1 MLSQTPPE
9 TIRKIC
15 VITGTRAEYGLLRW
29 VMQGIQDDP
38 ELTLQIIATGMHLSP
53 EFGLT
58 YQAIEQDGFQ
68 IDRKVEMLTSSD
80 TPVGIAKSMGL
91 GLIGFA
97 DALNDLNP
105 DLIVVLGDRFEIFSA
120 VSAALVAR
128 IPVAHLHGGETTEG
142 AFDEALRHSITKM
155 SHLHFVAAEAYRQR
169 VIQLGEQP
177 ERVFLVGGL
186 GIDNIK
192 RLKLLD
198 RAALEASLDFKL
210 ASKNLLITFHPVTL
224 DAATAAGQMAELLSA
239 LAELEDTQLIFT
251 MPNAD
256 TDGRVLIKMVEQF
269 VSQHPNARAYTSL
282 GQLRYLSCVAQVD
295 GVVGNSSS
303 GLAEVPSF
311 KKGTINIGDRQCGR
325 LQAESIINCEPN
337 RESITA
343 ALKQLYSNDFQVGLG
358 QVKNPYGEGG
368 ASEKI
373 LHILKNLSFDDMI
386 KKKFND
392 LSDNAVAGVG
402 N

>member
-1 MLSQTPPE
+1 MN
-9 TIRKIC
+9 RKIC

-29 VMQGIQDDP
+29 VMQGIKDDP

-68 IDRKVEMLTSSD
+68 IDRKLEMLTSSD
-80 TPVGIAKSMGL
+80 TSVGIAKSMGL
-91 GLIGFA
+91 GMIGFA
-97 DALNDLNP
+97 DALAQLQP
-105 DLIVVLGDRFEIFSA
+105 DIIVALGDRFEIFAA

-192 RLKLLD
+192 CLSLLSK
-198 RAALEASLDFKL
+198 AELEQSLDFKL
-210 ASKNLLITFHPVTL
+210 AAKNLLITFHPVTL
-224 DAATAAGQMAELLSA
+224 ETATAADQMQALLLA
-239 LAELEDTQLIFT
+239 LEELEDTQLIFT
-251 MPNAD
+251 LPNAD
-256 TDGRVLIKMVEQF
+256 TDGRTLIRMVEQF
-269 VSQHPNARAYTSL
+269 VTKHSNARAYTSL
-282 GQLRYLSCVAQVD
+282 GQLRYLSCIAHMD

-311 KKGTINIGDRQCGR
+311 NKGTINIGDRQRGR
-325 LQAESIINCEPN
+325 LQADSVINCESN
-337 RESITA
+337 LASIRA
-343 ALKQLYSNDFQVGLG
+343 ALEQLYSIEFQAKLCHVI
-358 QVKNPYGEGG
+358 NPYGEGG
-368 ASEKI
+368 ASIKI
-373 LHILKNLSFDDMI
+373 IDTLKHYKINEIL
-386 KKKFND
+386 KKKFHD
-392 LSDNAVAGVG
+392 LLTNNITAH
-402 N
+402 

>member
-1 MLSQTPPE
+1 MT
-9 TIRKIC
+9 RKVC

-29 VMQGIQDDP
+29 VMQGIKEDP
-38 ELTLQIIATGMHLSP
+38 ELTLQVIATGMHLSP

-58 YQAIEQDGFQ
+58 FREIEKDGFQ

-97 DALNDLNP
+97 DVLNELKP
-105 DLIVVLGDRFEIFSA
+105 DLIVVLGDRFEIFAA

-155 SHLHFVAAEAYRQR
+155 AHLHFVAAQEYRQR

-177 ERVFLVGGL
+177 DRVFLVGGL

-192 RLKLLD
+192 RLKLLN
-198 RAALEASLDFKL
+198 RAELEASIDFKL
-210 ASKNLLITFHPVTL
+210 GHKNLLITFHPVTL
-224 DAATAAGQMAELLSA
+224 ENSTATEQMAELLEV
-239 LAELEDTQLIFT
+239 LAVLTNTQLIFT

-256 TDGRVLIKMVEQF
+256 NDGRALIKLVQQF
-269 VSQHPNARAYTSL
+269 VAQHPNARAFPSL
-282 GQLRYLSCVAQVD
+282 GQLRYLSCIAQVD

-303 GLAEVPSF
+303 GLTEVPSF
-311 KKGTINIGDRQCGR
+311 KKGTINIGDRQRGR
-325 LQAESIINCEPN
+325 LQAASVINCEPVHQ
-337 RESITA
+337 SIDA
-343 ALKQLYSNDFQVGLG
+343 ALKKLYTADFQASLS
-358 QVKNPYGEGG
+358 QAQNPYGEGG
-368 ASEKI
+368 ASEKVVETI
-373 LHILKNLSFDDMI
+373 KHCAIDGLVKKSFYD
-386 KKKFND
+386 FP
-392 LSDNAVAGVG
+392 AY
-402 N
+402 